1 MKREENQTVEYKE
14 SWHEKYLEWVCG
26 YANAKGGTLYIGIE
40 DGTKKPVGVRNPNK
54 LMEVIPNSI
63 RNTMGIVADVALL
76 KKQGKDVIRIKVAAS
91 AFPVSYQGRFHYR
104 TGSVKMLLTGP
115 ALTQFLMERSGQEW
129 DCVSCFGGY
138 RAGDFTFIAL
148 KNLYEK
154 VNGAKM
160 SKVDFLSFGLV
171 TETGVMTNTGALLAD
186 ESPIRHSR
194 VFCTRWNGLDMTAGV
209 MDATDDQEY
218 SGGLLQLLK
227 YAEDFVRLHSRRA
240 WHKRPTDR
248 VNFREYPERSV
259 QEMPINGLV
268 HRDYLETGSE
278 VHVDIFDDR
287 MEITSPGGM
296 PGDRKVQ
303 EYPNIRRIP
312 SRRRNKCLADMF
324 ERLDLMERKGSGFK
338 KLNEDYEKLSVN
350 LGKRMPV
357 LESESDYFRVT
368 LPNLLYGFT
377 DEQLVA
383 AVDNSSY
390 GMPKSESQSL
400 VTHHDTPPVTPPVT
414 LPVTPPVTL
423 PVDEKQ
429 KRLLQALKNSEL
441 GTAELLK
448 ALHIRDRN
456 YFREGYIRPT
466 LRAGFIE
473 QTKPEVKH
481 SRFQKYRL
489 TDKGRA
495 ALSASEHIRKD
506 KNHI

>member
-14 SWHEKYLEWVCG
+14 SWHEKYLEWICG

-40 DGTKKPVGVRNPNK
+40 DGTKKPVGVRNANK
-54 LMEVIPNSI
+54 LMEDIPNSI
-63 RNTMGIVADVALL
+63 RNTMGVVADVALL
-76 KKQGKDVIRIKVAAS
+76 RKQGKDVIRIKVAAS
-91 AFPVSYQGRFHYR
+91 AFPVSYHGRFHYR

-129 DCVSCFGGY
+129 DCVSCSGGF
-138 RAGDFTFIAL
+138 RAADFTFIAL

-154 VNGAKM
+154 ASGAKM
-160 SKVDFLSFGLV
+160 AKEDLLSFGLV
-171 TETGVMTNTGALLAD
+171 TETGVMTNSGALLAD

-209 MDATDDQEY
+209 MDAADDQEY
-218 SGGLLQLLK
+218 GGGLLQLLK

-259 QEMPINGLV
+259 QEMLINGLV

-303 EYPNIRRIP
+303 EYANVRRIP

-338 KLNEDYEKLSVN
+338 KLYEDYEKLSVN
-350 LGKRMPV
+350 LGRRMPV

-383 AVDNSSY
+383 AVDTSSY
-390 GMPKSESQSL
+390 GVPKSETSEALTQQHTPP
-400 VTHHDTPPVTPPVT
+400 VAPPVTPPVA
-414 LPVTPPVTL
+414 PPV
-423 PVDEKQ
+423 DDKQ
-429 KRLLQALKNSEL
+429 KRLLQALKDTPL
-441 GTAELLK
+441 GTSDLLK
-448 ALHIRDRN
+448 ALRIRDRN

-466 LRAGFIE
+466 LRAALIE
-473 QTKPEVKH
+473 QTLPEVKH
-481 SRFQKYRL
+481 SRLQKYRL

-495 ALSASEHIRKD
+495 TLTQLERTER
-506 KNHI
+506 NP

>member
-14 SWHEKYLEWVCG
+14 SWHEKYLEWICG

-40 DGTKKPVGVRNPNK
+40 DRTKKPVGVRNPNK
-54 LMEVIPNSI
+54 LMEDIPNSI

-76 KKQGKDVIRIKVAAS
+76 KKHGKAVIRIKVAAS

-209 MDATDDQEY
+209 MDAADDQEY

-259 QEMPINGLV
+259 QEMLINGLV

-357 LESESDYFRVT
+357 LESESTPHHDTYHDAYHDTYHDTYHDETVLKHGDLKLLAVISANGEMSSSDLRLAMGIKYASDLRERYLRPLSRNGYIEFT
-368 LPNLLYGFT
+368 LPN
-377 DEQLVA
+377 A
-383 AVDNSSY
+383 
-390 GMPKSESQSL
+390 
-400 VTHHDTPPVTPPVT
+400 
-414 LPVTPPVTL
+414 
-423 PVDEKQ
+423 
-429 KRLLQALKNSEL
+429 KRSKL
-441 GTAELLK
+441 
-448 ALHIRDRN
+448 
-456 YFREGYIRPT
+456 
-466 LRAGFIE
+466 
-473 QTKPEVKH
+473 
-481 SRFQKYRL
+481 QKYRL

-495 ALSASEHIRKD
+495 ALSANTYQS
-506 KNHI
+506 